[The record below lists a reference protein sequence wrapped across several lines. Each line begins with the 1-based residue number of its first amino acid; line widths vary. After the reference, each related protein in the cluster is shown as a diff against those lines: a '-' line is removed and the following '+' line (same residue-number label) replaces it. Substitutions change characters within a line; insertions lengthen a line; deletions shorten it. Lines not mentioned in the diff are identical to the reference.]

1 MWEKKNYKNVS
12 QKELKT
18 EQYKYTQLKTK
29 TKKGNTVFKHALQAR
44 VV

>member
-1 MWEKKNYKNVS
+1 MWKKKNYKNVS

-29 TKKGNTVFKHALQAR
+29 QKKEILYLSMHYKHA
-44 VV
+44 